1 MRVFVKDLQVE
12 LNRKYDA
19 DLIVDGEWGP
29 KTREAYIKYCKR
41 TDV

>member
-1 MRVFVKDLQVE
+1 MRIFVEDLQVE

-19 DLIVDGEWGP
+19 GLIVDGKWGP
-29 KTREAYIKYCKR
+29 KTHSAYIKYHKR